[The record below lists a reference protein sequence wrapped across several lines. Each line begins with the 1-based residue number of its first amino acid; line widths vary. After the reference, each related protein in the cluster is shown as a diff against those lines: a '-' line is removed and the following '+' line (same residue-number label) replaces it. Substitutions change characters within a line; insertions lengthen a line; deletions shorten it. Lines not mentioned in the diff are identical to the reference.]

1 MLVPSCLLSFSGAVL
16 REMLVPDSQVLHRD
30 PIKRHRSA
38 TVRILRTVGFLCA
51 LLPMRPLHGQGLDPK
66 LTDEVVA
73 IRAELA
79 RNNLALRR
87 YTWTERTQV
96 LANGEVQSS
105 SDAGCRYDADGQ
117 VLKESLGTAIEQ
129 DRANGL
135 SNRPTVRRKA
145 DLQDYIQR
153 TISLIAYYVPPKP
166 EQLDAML
173 ARGEASLEHSEP
185 GKPRIRFRNY
195 HQRGDSMT
203 FTYDPASKA
212 LLSLTVLSTLGSP
225 KDPVTLEAVFETLP
239 DGVNHLAST
248 TVMAKAKK
256 IEVKTRNMSY
266 AKAN

>member
-1 MLVPSCLLSFSGAVL
+1 M
-16 REMLVPDSQVLHRD
+16 H
-30 PIKRHRSA
+30 
-38 TVRILRTVGFLCA
+38 
-51 LLPMRPLHGQGLDPK
+51 PLHAQGLDPK
-66 LTDEVVA
+66 LATEVAA
-73 IRAELA
+73 IRAEVA
-79 RNNLALRR
+79 RSNLALRR

-96 LANGEVQSS
+96 LAKGEVQSS

-173 ARGEASLEHSEP
+173 SRGDASQELSEP
-185 GKPRIRFRNY
+185 GKSRIRFRDY

-248 TVMAKAKK
+248 TVIASKKK
-256 IEVKTRNMSY
+256 IEVKTRNVSY

>member
-1 MLVPSCLLSFSGAVL
+1 LSRVPRILH
-16 REMLVPDSQVLHRD
+16 PDSQILHRG

-38 TVRILRTVGFLCA
+38 TVQSYLWTVGFLCA
-51 LLPMRPLHGQGLDPK
+51 LLPMCPLHAQGLDPK
-66 LTDEVVA
+66 LTAEVAA

-79 RNNLALRR
+79 RNTLALHR

-105 SDAGCRYDADGQ
+105 NDAGCRYDADGQ

-129 DRANGL
+129 DKANGI
-135 SNRPTVRRKA
+135 SKRPMVRKKA

-153 TISLIAYYVPPKP
+153 TIGMMSYYVPPKP

-173 ARGEASLEHSEP
+173 ARGDASLEHSEP
-185 GKPRIRFRNY
+185 GKSRIRFKDY
-195 HQRGDSMT
+195 YQRGDSMT

-212 LLSLTVLSTLGSP
+212 LLSLTVLSTLGNP

-239 DGVNHLAST
+239 DGVNHLAAT
-248 TVMAKAKK
+248 TVIAKKKK
-256 IEVKTRNMSY
+256 IEVKTRNVSY